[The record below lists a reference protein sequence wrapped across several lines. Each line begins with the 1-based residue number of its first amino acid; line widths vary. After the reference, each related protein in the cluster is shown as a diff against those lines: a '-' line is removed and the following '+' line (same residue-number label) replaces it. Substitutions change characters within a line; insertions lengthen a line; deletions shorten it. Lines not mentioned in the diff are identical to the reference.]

1 MRLSGN
7 WFMVWQKNHQLQNGN
22 YTIER
27 ELGRGRYCI
36 TYLAK
41 DNNNNHVVIKTL
53 NDDELNLQIQ
63 TNQLTQTE
71 RDGLEAKFLLEAE
84 KLQPLQ
90 KHPHI
95 VKVIDYFKEGQQG
108 CIVME
113 YIPGD
118 TLNRLVKRVLPEPE
132 ALRYIRQIGEAL
144 IEVHKLGW
152 VHRDVK
158 PENIMIRASKYEAVL
173 IDFDLVRGFNYPLSR
188 HVIAKGFTPLEL
200 YGDKREKG
208 AYTDVYALAATLY
221 AVLTG
226 EVPPDAQDLKDGK
239 VQLISPKELNPAISQ
254 RVNRAILEGMQLEG
268 KNRPQT
274 MQEWLGLL
282 GVKKQISLPFP
293 QSDAMTVWQAIG
305 TLATVLAAI
314 VALVAYLKPPATPSP
329 SATPVEIPTPSRN

>member
-1 MRLSGN
+1 
-7 WFMVWQKNHQLQNGN
+7 MVWPNNHSLQNDD
-22 YTIER
+22 YIIQQK
-27 ELGRGRYCI
+27 LGQGRYCI

-41 DNNNNHVVIKTL
+41 DKNGKDVVIKTL

-63 TNQLTQTE
+63 TNQLTPEE
-71 RDGLEAKFLLEAE
+71 RIQLEGKFLEEAE
-84 KLQPLQ
+84 KIRLLH

-95 VKVIDYFKEGQQG
+95 VKVIDTFREGQQG

-132 ALRYIRQIGEAL
+132 ALLYVRQIGEAL
-144 IEVHKLGW
+144 SKVHQLNW

-158 PENIMIRASKYEAVL
+158 PENIMIRAGKYEAVL

-188 HVIAKGFTPLEL
+188 HVIAAGFTPLEL

-239 VQLISPKELNPAISQ
+239 VQLIPPKQLNPQISD
-254 RVNRAILEGMQLEG
+254 RVNHAILEGMQLEG

-282 GVKKQISLPFP
+282 GLKKQISIPFP
-293 QSDAMTVWQAIG
+293 QSDAMTVWAAVG
-305 TLATVLAAI
+305 SLAGVLAAI
-314 VALVAYLKPPATPSP
+314 VALVAYLKPPGSPSP
-329 SATPVEIPTPSRN
+329 TATPVEIPTPSRNK

>member
-1 MRLSGN
+1 
-7 WFMVWQKNHQLQNGN
+7 MVWPNNHSLQNDD
-22 YTIER
+22 YIIKQQ
-27 ELGRGRYCI
+27 LGQGRYCI

-41 DNNNNHVVIKTL
+41 DKNGKEVVIKTL
-53 NDDELNLQIQ
+53 NDDELNLQIKA
-63 TNQLTQTE
+63 NQLTPEE
-71 RDGLEAKFLLEAE
+71 RIKLEAKFLEEAE
-84 KLQPLQ
+84 RIRLFQ
-90 KHPHI
+90 HPHI
-95 VKVIDYFKEGQQG
+95 VKVIDTFREGQQG

-144 IEVHKLGW
+144 SELHKLGW

-158 PENIMIRASKYEAVL
+158 PENIMIRAGKYEAVL

-200 YGDKREKG
+200 YGDKRERG

-226 EVPPDAQDLKDGK
+226 EVPPDAQDLRDGK
-239 VQLISPKELNPAISQ
+239 VQLISPQELNPQISE

-282 GVKKQISLPFP
+282 GVKKQISLPLP

-305 TLATVLAAI
+305 TLAGVLAAI

-329 SATPVEIPTPSRN
+329 SATPVEIPTPSRNK